1 MASSAQPDDLQP
13 SPVDAVVFDLG
24 NVLIRWDPHPAI
36 AATVGPEQATR
47 FLADEA
53 FSFAEW
59 NHAQDAGRDWQQAED
74 DAIAAHPQWQDAI
87 RGYRQNFG
95 ASLTGQID
103 DTVALLHE
111 LHTAG
116 VPLYALTNW
125 SAELFPRA
133 LDRFDFL
140 DLFEDIIVSG
150 EEEVA
155 KPDPEIFEVLED
167 RIGHSLDDC
176 VFIDDS
182 PRNVEAAA
190 AAGMD
195 AIHFTDTGHL
205 REDLHVRGLP
215 VAPVGPTPD
224 PA

>member
-1 MASSAQPDDLQP
+1 M
-13 SPVDAVVFDLG
+13 
-24 NVLIRWDPHPAI
+24 
-36 AATVGPEQATR
+36 
-47 FLADEA
+47 
-53 FSFAEW
+53 
-59 NHAQDAGRDWQQAED
+59 
-74 DAIAAHPQWQDAI
+74 
-87 RGYRQNFG
+87 
-95 ASLTGQID
+95 
-103 DTVALLHE
+103 
-111 LHTAG
+111 
-116 VPLYALTNW
+116 PLYALTNW

-133 LDRFDFL
+133 LDRFEFL

-215 VAPVGPTPD
+215 VAPVGPTPG

>member
-24 NVLIRWDPHPAI
+24 NVLIRGDPHPAI
-36 AATVGPEQATR
+36 AATVGPERAAR

-74 DAIAAHPQWQDAI
+74 AAVAAHPHWQDAI

-111 LHTAG
+111 LHAAG

-133 LDRFDFL
+133 LDRFEFL

-215 VAPVGPTPD
+215 VAPVGPTPG